1 MDLRNVG
8 IYHNATQRHNPE
20 DLDLNL
26 RSRENLKT
34 RMSLNIFFI
43 PFLGSTAQLR
53 PWPPPKN
60 SAEFFWRLLNFLFYR
75 VGLLAP
81 RPTPIPEDQA
91 SVFISPRGRVAQLYP
106 WAPILVASYDTH
118 GLRWD
123 CSYSV
128 LLPFLL
134 LYCFHFF
141 DRGSN
146 SLSQQCLLFFN
157 DTIPTPNA
165 ALRRMS
171 LNLYF

>member
-60 SAEFFWRLLNFLFYR
+60 PGEFLGGFS
-75 VGLLAP
+75 
-81 RPTPIPEDQA
+81 T
-91 SVFISPRGRVAQLYP
+91 S
-106 WAPILVASYDTH
+106 
-118 GLRWD
+118 
-123 CSYSV
+123 
-128 LLPFLL
+128 
-134 LYCFHFF
+134 FF
-141 DRGSN
+141 FTG
-146 SLSQQCLLFFN
+146 
-157 DTIPTPNA
+157 
-165 ALRRMS
+165 
-171 LNLYF
+171 